1 MVGHRPL
8 PTTWSIYN
16 LSQSPYFQRE
26 LEAGPHSRRPL
37 SLFVGRAAELDDLL
51 GTIRDAGDDGSV
63 QGVAGALGVG
73 KTTLVKELKAR
84 ALEDGFLTTD
94 AIVPVLQ
101 SDTPESLFARVLG
114 GLYDTI
120 LANRPQSGG
129 NPAMQDA
136 QPLVRATRLSS
147 VGVSLS
153 IPGAG
158 GLGGS
163 RGTSVVTPKDIMID
177 GPRIM
182 RDLMR
187 MIVEQSDARG
197 VLLHLNNLENLSD
210 TDAKRAG
217 ETFKTLRDVMLLHN
231 GLHFVLV
238 GTTDAVGAALGSQQV
253 RNHAWVLPLVPLRID
268 EVHTL
273 LAARY
278 EYLRADPKQPPIN
291 PVEEAA
297 VEALYDL
304 FGGDLRG
311 LLRALE
317 DGVKPLLGLVTVP
330 PRPLSI
336 EQLRPVL
343 QRRYDEAL
351 SALKEQGWA
360 DHLRTW
366 GTRAPAATQTQTSL
380 RTLWQVG
387 QSAASK
393 IVNYLVAEGYVVALP
408 RRPGRHVSTEYVLS
422 GRSRLIFG

>member
-1 MVGHRPL
+1 MTDHRSL
-8 PTTWSIYN
+8 PNTWSLYN

-26 LEAGPHSRRPL
+26 LEAGPHAPRPL
-37 SLFVGRAAELDDLL
+37 SLFVGRASELQELM
-51 GTIRDAGDDGSV
+51 GTILDAGDDGSV
-63 QGVAGALGVG
+63 QGVAGSLGVG

-84 ALEDGFLTTD
+84 ALDAGFLTTD

-136 QPLVRATRLSS
+136 QLMVRATRLSS

-158 GLGGS
+158 GGGGS
-163 RGTSVVTPKDIMID
+163 RGTSVVTPKDVMID
-177 GPRIM
+177 GPRVM

-187 MIVEQSDARG
+187 MITKSDARG
-197 VLLHLNNLENLSD
+197 VLLHFNNLENLSD
-210 TDAKRAG
+210 ADAKRAG

-231 GLHFVLV
+231 GLHYVLV
-238 GTTDAVGAALGSQQV
+238 GTTDAVAAALGSQQL
-253 RNHAWVLPLVPLRID
+253 RNHARVLALPPLRVD
-268 EVHTL
+268 EVHAL

-278 EYLRADPKQPPIN
+278 DYFRADANQLPMCPA
-291 PVEEAA
+291 ESAA

-304 FGGDLRG
+304 FAGDLRG

-317 DGVKPLLGLVTVP
+317 DGVKPLLGLMAVP
-330 PRPLSI
+330 ARPLSI
-336 EQLRPVL
+336 EQLQPILSRK
-343 QRRYDEAL
+343 YDDAL
-351 SALKEQGWA
+351 SALKEQAWA

-366 GTRAPAATQTQTSL
+366 GTKAPQATQSQKSL
-380 RTLWQVG
+380 GALWKVG

-393 IVNYLVAEGYVVALP
+393 IVNYLVAEEYVVALP
-408 RRPGRHVSTEYVLS
+408 RRPGRHVSTEYILS